1 MPAAETLQT
10 LEALIGHQSGAEVLS
25 HLLSSSPDLAYVLKA
40 DGQIHSVSS
49 ADHPLLGRTAD
60 RPASDWLSSV
70 MLEDRPQVQ
79 RRLQQ
84 AAERGQS
91 ATVEYRHLPQSGPPI
106 WCDTGLN

>member
-1 MPAAETLQT
+1 MPTAETLQT
-10 LEALIGHQSGAEVLS
+10 LETLIGHQSGAEVLS
-25 HLLSSSPDLAYVLKA
+25 SLLSSSPDLTYVLKA

-49 ADHPLLGRTAD
+49 GDHPLLDPMAD

-79 RRLQQ
+79 WHLQQ

-91 ATVEYRHLPQSGPPI
+91 ATVEYRHLPQGGPPV
-106 WCDTGLN
+106 W